1 MQQFGGKDSKRHFT
15 VIIKGKEHGLYVSSE
30 VFSAAKKAVTK
41 IKSRILYLRDYPI
54 FK

>member
-1 MQQFGGKDSKRHFT
+1 ME
-15 VIIKGKEHGLYVSSE
+15 GKEHGLYVSSDA
-30 VFSAAKKAVTK
+30 FSAAKKAVTK